1 MLMQMCMPLPFPA
14 PWQPGQARTST
25 GNEVGRHLRSLLRG
39 LLVGPSTSWLS
50 RSSNGLRTRTHPV
63 RGAVMRGRV
72 QQAPQSARTS
82 CRSTAQQL
90 NVGFVA
96 DSEMSNQQL
105 SRRCTAAPQQLMGR
119 TTRPGS
125 SPRSHRSAS
134 VGGPRGDSGRVRQPD
149 RAHGRRHTGTA
160 LLSSPRHA
168 KSHVVKLLNQ
178 RNHLPGEPPGS
189 RDLP

>member
-1 MLMQMCMPLPFPA
+1 MVRKAQASPTPCTRHADANVHATALPCTR
-14 PWQPGQARTST
+14 QPGQARTST

-63 RGAVMRGRV
+63 RGAVMRERV

-90 NVGFVA
+90 NAGFVA

-105 SRRCTAAPQQLMGR
+105 SRRWTAAPQQSMGR

-134 VGGPRGDSGRVRQPD
+134 VGGPRGDSGRVRPRRIAHQEAWD
-149 RAHGRRHTGTA
+149 VASGHGRVA
-160 LLSSPRHA
+160 
-168 KSHVVKLLNQ
+168 
-178 RNHLPGEPPGS
+178 
-189 RDLP
+189 